1 MSKSDRPVTEHSHN
15 DRPVIRHVKASAII
29 DWLHAG
35 VADTHLGG
43 RASLFYGVIFAATGL
58 LIHTFFAENYW
69 LLSGLTTGFLL
80 LGPFL
85 AMGLYDLSRRME
97 LGEPPKLIPSLTAW
111 RPNLINVSLFAVLLV
126 VVLLVWTR
134 LSLSIFAYF
143 FNSDLPTFTDVV
155 LNVITFKQPTF
166 ALIYFAVGGLFA
178 TFIFAISVIA
188 VPLMLDRKTS
198 AATAAMASLLACGR
212 NPVPMLLWAFCIVV
226 LVSFGFATSFLG
238 LIVTMPVV
246 GHASWHVYRDL
257 VETNSH
263 KDDTT

>member
-1 MSKSDRPVTEHSHN
+1 MSKSDSLDTKYPLNGCPE
-15 DRPVIRHVKASAII
+15 IRRVNAGAVI

-35 VADTHLGG
+35 VTDTHRGG
-43 RASLFYGVIFAATGL
+43 RASLFYGVVFTVTGL

-69 LLSGLTTGFLL
+69 LLAGLTTGFLL

-111 RPNLINVSLFAVLLV
+111 RPNLINVSLFAGLLV

-134 LSLSIFAYF
+134 ASLVIFAYF
-143 FNSDLPTFTDVV
+143 FNNDFPTFTDVV
-155 LNVITFKQPTF
+155 LNVITFKQPNFT
-166 ALIYFAVGGLFA
+166 LLYFAAGGLFA

-188 VPLMLDRKTS
+188 VPLMMDRKTS
-198 AATAAMASLLACGR
+198 AATAVMASLIACRR

-226 LVSFGFATSFLG
+226 LVGFGLATSFLG

-246 GHASWHVYRDL
+246 GHASWHVYRSL
-257 VETNSH
+257 VETNNH
-263 KDDTT
+263 KNDNA